1 MDLHVFPIPI
11 PPPTSLSTQIPLGL
25 PSAPGPSTCLMHPT
39 WFSTTAF
46 VLSNKHLLMMTG
58 TTLKILN
65 VLSYLILTKLS
76 WFLSYMD

>member
-1 MDLHVFPIPI
+1 MCVLVGKEYHLFLRGRFA
-11 PPPTSLSTQIPLGL
+11 S
-25 PSAPGPSTCLMHPT
+25 

-46 VLSNKHLLMMTG
+46 VLSNKHLLMMVG

-65 VLSYLILTKLS
+65 VLSYLILTKLP